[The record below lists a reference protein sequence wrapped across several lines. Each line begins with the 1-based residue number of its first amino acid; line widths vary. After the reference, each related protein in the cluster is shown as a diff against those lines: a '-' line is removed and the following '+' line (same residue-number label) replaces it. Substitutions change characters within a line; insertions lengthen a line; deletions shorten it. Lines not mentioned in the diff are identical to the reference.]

1 MELIVFSQ
9 NRLMLSAIL
18 LENNIFNERKFDVV
32 KNKRK
37 LYTFDFKYYDP
48 DEKQTAQYITIF
60 SIRI

>member
-1 MELIVFSQ
+1 
-9 NRLMLSAIL
+9 MLSAIL

-48 DEKQTAQYITIF
+48 DEK
-60 SIRI
+60 